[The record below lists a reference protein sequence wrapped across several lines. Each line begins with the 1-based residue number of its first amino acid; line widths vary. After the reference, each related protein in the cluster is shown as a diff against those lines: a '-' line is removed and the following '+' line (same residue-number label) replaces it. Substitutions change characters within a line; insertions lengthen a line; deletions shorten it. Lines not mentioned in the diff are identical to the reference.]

1 MTARRFIRIEEVAE
15 SAGVSRRT
23 IRIYERVGLIERREE
38 DVYPEEV
45 VETIARIDRLR
56 RDLGVNLAGVQVIL
70 EMRRKIESLQESLRE
85 VVEFV
90 HEEFGEE
97 LEKHASREQ
106 GAVIPRPLAKAPRV
120 VDE

>member
-1 MTARRFIRIEEVAE
+1 MATLRLIRIEEVAE
-15 SAGVSRRT
+15 AAGVTRRT
-23 IRIYERVGLIERREE
+23 VRIYERVGLIESRE
-38 DVYPEEV
+38 DDLYPSEV

-70 EMRRKIESLQESLRE
+70 EMRRKIEALQESLRE

-97 LEKHASREQ
+97 LERHARREE
-106 GAVIPRPLAKAPRV
+106 GAVVPRPLAKAPRV
-120 VDE
+120 VDK

>member
-1 MTARRFIRIEEVAE
+1 MAALRLIRIEEVAE
-15 SAGVSRRT
+15 AAGVTRRT
-23 IRIYERVGLIERREE
+23 VRIYERVGLIERRE
-38 DVYPEEV
+38 DDLYPPDV

-70 EMRRKIESLQESLRE
+70 EMRRKIEALQESLRE

-97 LEKHASREQ
+97 LERHARREE
-106 GAVIPRPLAKAPRV
+106 GAVVPRPLAKAPRV
-120 VDE
+120 VDK